1 MGLETHGSAAAAGT
15 VQETM
20 SQLDS
25 KSIDTP
31 CTPESKFEKCIG
43 CSKPIVDRFLLKI
56 GRGLSW
62 HSSCLRCL
70 ECEESLSSHQSCY
83 FKDQNVFCRRC
94 YSREFGTKCARC
106 LRSID
111 SSDWVRRARE
121 HVYHLACFACDNCKR
136 QLSTGEEFA
145 MIENR
150 VLCKSHYLELVEA
163 TCRSNGDG
171 SGSEYGGEGSGSER
185 PQQKTKRIRTTFTE
199 DQLEVLQANFNVDS
213 NPDGQDLERI
223 AQITGLSKRVTQV
236 WFQNSRARQK
246 KHSTPHGME
255 TAATGGKCTPGGM
268 GSGGGTGG
276 GGGDGVGLTGSD
288 GYNGRSGGGLSLAVR
303 KSSPLQPKFVDM
315 LESCGKC
322 GMIYCLCEKLA
333 ISSSS

>member
-1 MGLETHGSAAAAGT
+1 MGLETHGSAAAAGRI
-15 VQETM
+15 QDKM

-25 KSIDTP
+25 KPIDT
-31 CTPESKFEKCIG
+31 TESKSESCAG
-43 CSKPIVDRFLLKI
+43 CGKAIIDRYLLRI

-70 ECEESLSSHQSCY
+70 ECDESLSSHQSCY
-83 FKDQNVFCRRC
+83 FKDQNVFCRKC

-106 LRSID
+106 LRNID
-111 SSDWVRRARE
+111 ASDWVRRARE
-121 HVYHLACFACDNCKR
+121 NIYHLACFACDNCKR

-199 DQLEVLQANFNVDS
+199 EQLEVLQANFNVDS

-246 KHSTPHGME
+246 KHSNPHGME
-255 TAATGGKCTPGGM
+255 TPPGGLCTPGGM
-268 GSGGGTGG
+268 VMGSGAGGGVVGG
-276 GGGDGVGLTGSD
+276 GGGLAGSD
-288 GYNGRSGGGLSLAVR
+288 GYTGGSDGCLSLAAR
-303 KSSPLQPKFVDM
+303 KPSPLPPKYVDM
-315 LESCGKC
+315 LDSCGKC

-333 ISSSS
+333 ICSSTS